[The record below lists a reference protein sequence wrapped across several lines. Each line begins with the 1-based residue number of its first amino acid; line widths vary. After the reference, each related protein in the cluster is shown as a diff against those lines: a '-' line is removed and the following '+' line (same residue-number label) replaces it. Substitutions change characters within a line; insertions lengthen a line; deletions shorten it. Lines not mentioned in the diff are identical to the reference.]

1 MISSGDKT
9 GLTSK
14 RNQVEIFFIAPSLG
28 GGGAERVALA
38 LSSFFLEE
46 GHPFTI
52 VLTKDKSVHYEIP
65 QGVSLVDDFAS
76 PSVKP
81 LQQIAY
87 IRRLMKAKPAA
98 VFMSFL
104 PYQNMYTL
112 LASIGL
118 PNKVII
124 SVRNDPRFDFPG
136 NSFLP
141 HVRNALYR
149 KADAI
154 VFQTE
159 TQAQL
164 LPSKLKANGTVIL
177 NPLSESVPEP
187 YDGERRKVIATSGR
201 LEEQKNHEMTI
212 RAFARFHSLHPDY
225 RLEIFGEGSLDVR
238 LRELAAEEG
247 VADAVSFEGFSPNVL
262 DCIRTSAVFVM
273 SSRFEGLSNSMLE
286 SLCMGVPTICTR
298 CMGGGA
304 EAVID
309 DGANGIL
316 VDIDDVEAEANA
328 MAHLVDNSEYA
339 KAIGLRA
346 RELRQQLSL
355 ETIGDK
361 WLSLL

>member
-1 MISSGDKT
+1 MTSSDDKT
-9 GLTSK
+9 KLISK
-14 RNQVEIFFIAPSLG
+14 CDKAEVCFVAPSLG

-38 LSSFFLEE
+38 LASFFLEK
-46 GHPFTI
+46 GYSFTI
-52 VLTKDKSVHYEIP
+52 ILTKDKSVHYKVP
-65 QGVSLVDDFAS
+65 QGATLIDDIADQ
-76 PSVKP
+76 SVKP
-81 LQQIAY
+81 LQQITY
-87 IRRLMKAKPAA
+87 IRRLMKAKPSA

-104 PYQNMYTL
+104 PHQNIYTL

-136 NSFLP
+136 STILP
-141 HVRNALYR
+141 HVRNVLYR

-159 TQAQL
+159 AQVEL
-164 LPSKLKANGTVIL
+164 LPSRLKAKGTVIF
-177 NPLSESVPEP
+177 NPLSEAVPEP
-187 YDGERRKVIATSGR
+187 YDGERRKVITTSGR

-212 RAFARFHSLHPDY
+212 RAFARFHSSHPDY
-225 RLEIFGEGSLDVR
+225 ALEVFGEGSLDAR
-238 LRELAAEEG
+238 LRELVSEVG
-247 VADAVSFEGFSPNVL
+247 VADAVSFKGFSPNAL
-262 DCIRTSAVFVM
+262 DYIRTSAAFVM

-304 EAVID
+304 EAVIN
-309 DGANGIL
+309 DGINGIL
-316 VDIDDVEAEANA
+316 VDIDDVAAEANA
-328 MAHLVDNSEYA
+328 MAHLVDDSEYA
-339 KAIGLRA
+339 QAISLHA